1 MSCPEEIRTK
11 GELIEMCTMV
21 MFHSSARHSSV
32 NFPSFDYACFAPV
45 SPVCMRGKI
54 PTEAD
59 RGKIT
64 EQDILNSLPDPILSI
79 RGAGIAMRTSEYS
92 PDEVFL
98 LQRTKKKN
106 KRKSLFGSALK
117 ILGLA
122 GNQEPFPPLQDGQK
136 EDEVS
141 GENHASQIKSI
152 VLPPRWLFNE
162 DEVKLAF
169 GSFQKKLQEIEDVI
183 NIRNKELDIPYAVLL
198 PSKIPFGIAI

>member
-1 MSCPEEIRTK
+1 MYSPEEIRTK
-11 GELIEMCTMV
+11 EELIEMCAMV

-54 PTEAD
+54 PAETD

-64 EQDILNSLPDPILSI
+64 EQDIFNSLPDPILSI

-92 PDEVFL
+92 QDEVFL
-98 LQRTKKKN
+98 LQTTRKKN
-106 KRKSLFGSALK
+106 KRESWFGSALK
-117 ILGLA
+117 VLGLA
-122 GNQEPFPPLQDGQK
+122 ANQKPFPSLQDGQK
-136 EDEVS
+136 EDEVN
-141 GENHASQIKSI
+141 GENYATQIKSI

-169 GSFQKKLQEIEDVI
+169 GSFQKKLEKIEEGI
-183 NIRNKELDIPYAVLL
+183 NIRNKELDIPYDVLL

>member
-1 MSCPEEIRTK
+1 MSSPEEIRTK
-11 GELIEMCTMV
+11 EELIKMCTMV
-21 MFHSSARHSSV
+21 IFHSSVRHSSV

-54 PTEAD
+54 PAGTD

-92 PDEVFL
+92 QDEVFL
-98 LQRTKKKN
+98 LQTTKKKN
-106 KRKSLFGSALK
+106 KRESWFGSALK
-117 ILGLA
+117 VLGLA
-122 GNQEPFPPLQDGQK
+122 ANQKPFPSLQDGQK
-136 EDEVS
+136 EEEVN
-141 GENHASQIKSI
+141 GENYATQIKSI

-169 GSFQKKLQEIEDVI
+169 GSFQKKLEKIEEGI

>member
-1 MSCPEEIRTK
+1 MYSPEEIRTK
-11 GELIEMCTMV
+11 EELIEMCAMV

-54 PTEAD
+54 PAETD

-64 EQDILNSLPDPILSI
+64 EQDIFNSLPDPILSI

-92 PDEVFL
+92 QDEVFL
-98 LQRTKKKN
+98 LQTTKKKD
-106 KRKSLFGSALK
+106 KRESWFGSALK
-117 ILGLA
+117 VLGLA
-122 GNQEPFPPLQDGQK
+122 ANQKPSPSLQDGQK
-136 EDEVS
+136 EDEVN
-141 GENHASQIKSI
+141 GENYATQIKSI

-169 GSFQKKLQEIEDVI
+169 GSFQKKLEKIEEGI
-183 NIRNKELDIPYAVLL
+183 NLRNKELDIPYAVLL